1 MFYPHG
7 GWMWEVMERQ
17 IQRLK
22 DRTESSDD
30 DLFPCVE
37 TKEGKKCAG
46 WSMYVKNWIN
56 VFFLHHQPD
65 YITFSESEGT
75 QKSLGDVLR

>member
-22 DRTESSDD
+22 DRTESFDD

-37 TKEGKKCAG
+37 TKRERNAQVGAC
-46 WSMYVKNWIN
+46 M
-56 VFFLHHQPD
+56 
-65 YITFSESEGT
+65 
-75 QKSLGDVLR
+75 